1 MVRLFKDTVAYRI
14 VSGDKKKNS
23 LSHAYLLL
31 CQDGAAIPEYLK
43 TIAKTIICEDE
54 SGFCDQCRSCS
65 LIERNLYTDVSFYP
79 KGDGGKILVADVD
92 EMVAQTFVKPFEGD
106 KRVFVF
112 CGAENMTPQAQNKLL
127 KTLEEPPK
135 GVYVILGA
143 TNENAILPTVK
154 SRVKKI
160 SVPDYSESEI
170 LDFLIRRHPDKD
182 REELKRAASFADGK
196 PGLALAYAEN
206 GASDVEGLVYSMLE
220 NMLNSKDVI
229 DYSVKID
236 KTNIKEF
243 LISLKKTLDRVIRY
257 QSGGDEKSG
266 AIRRISRI
274 YSTAACLAII
284 NKVNACERA
293 LYFNGN
299 VTMLADNILLC
310 VLEEKYRWKKL

>member
-43 TIAKTIICEDE
+43 TIAKAIICEDE

-170 LDFLIRRHPDKD
+170 LDFLIRRYPDKD

-196 PGLALAYAEN
+196 PGFALAYAEN

>member
-1 MVRLFKDTVAYRI
+1 M
-14 VSGDKKKNS
+14 
-23 LSHAYLLL
+23 
-31 CQDGAAIPEYLK
+31 
-43 TIAKTIICEDE
+43 
-54 SGFCDQCRSCS
+54 
-65 LIERNLYTDVSFYP
+65 
-79 KGDGGKILVADVD
+79 
-92 EMVAQTFVKPFEGD
+92 
-106 KRVFVF
+106 
-112 CGAENMTPQAQNKLL
+112 
-127 KTLEEPPK
+127 
-135 GVYVILGA
+135 
-143 TNENAILPTVK
+143 
-154 SRVKKI
+154 
-160 SVPDYSESEI
+160 
-170 LDFLIRRHPDKD
+170 
-182 REELKRAASFADGK
+182 
-196 PGLALAYAEN
+196 
-206 GASDVEGLVYSMLE
+206 YSMLE

-236 KTNIKEF
+236 KANIKEF

>member
-43 TIAKTIICEDE
+43 TIAKIIICEDE

-160 SVPDYSESEI
+160 SVPDYQESEI
-170 LDFLIRRHPDKD
+170 LDFLIRRYPDKD

-206 GASDVEGLVYSMLE
+206 GASDVEGLVCSMLE

-243 LISLKKTLDRVIRY
+243 LISLKKTLDRVVRY

-274 YSTAACLAII
+274 YSTAACLTLI

>member
-43 TIAKTIICEDE
+43 TIAKIIICEDE

-170 LDFLIRRHPDKD
+170 LDFLIRRYPDKD

-206 GASDVEGLVYSMLE
+206 GASDVEGFVYSMLE